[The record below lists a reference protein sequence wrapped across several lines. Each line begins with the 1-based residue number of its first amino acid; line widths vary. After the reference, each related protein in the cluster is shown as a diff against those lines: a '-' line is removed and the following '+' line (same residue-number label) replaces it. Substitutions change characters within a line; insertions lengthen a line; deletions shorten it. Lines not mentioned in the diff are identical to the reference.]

1 MAPTNSPTKY
11 GNGLIL
17 VFLQKKIING
27 VKVIT
32 IMSLDVKIVKIEAT
46 KYNKINIDN
55 CEFLAFLTA
64 TEAKYLKNPTSSKT
78 TLIKTIEIKIANISS
93 GLTLVGAINDEKTRF
108 ESTKPKDKSKI
119 DPINGANQ
127 KVCIWIFLI
136 LITGKNKT
144 KQIIPII
151 DKIEITIAAIT
162 IGYSTPI

>member
-1 MAPTNSPTKY
+1 M
-11 GNGLIL
+11 
-17 VFLQKKIING
+17 
-27 VKVIT
+27 
-32 IMSLDVKIVKIEAT
+32 
-46 KYNKINIDN
+46 
-55 CEFLAFLTA
+55 
-64 TEAKYLKNPTSSKT
+64 
-78 TLIKTIEIKIANISS
+78 KTIEINIANISR

-144 KQIIPII
+144 KLIIPII

>member
-55 CEFLAFLTA
+55 WEFLAFLTA

-78 TLIKTIEIKIANISS
+78 TLIKTIEINIANISR

-119 DPINGANQ
+119 VPINGANQ
-127 KVCIWIFLI
+127 NVCI
-136 LITGKNKT
+136 
-144 KQIIPII
+144 
-151 DKIEITIAAIT
+151 
-162 IGYSTPI
+162 